1 VWATPNAQQIMGVYS
16 PSLAKPNPAPRAWM
30 RWQPNLPWLGVMLLM
45 LLLCLLSL
53 HKESRFLYF
62 QF

>member
-1 VWATPNAQQIMGVYS
+1 MGVYS

-30 RWQPNLPWLGVMLLM
+30 RWQPNLAWLLLM
-45 LLLCLLSL
+45 LVLLALCLLNL
-53 HKESRFLYF
+53 HKETRFLYF